1 MNIINRLTEL
11 RDIIK
16 NTPRLQRKKLI
27 GSIDNLIKEIKE
39 IGKKESFLEPELCC
53 YCEFFKDIDNIFEY
67 DGVCQ
72 KSIYIQIIMIFVN
85 CFENQKEIRL
95 NKTLINFN

>member
-53 YCEFFKDIDNIFEY
+53 YCEFFKDIDNVFEY

-72 KSIYIQIIMIFVN
+72 NKHKYTSYNDF
-85 CFENQKEIRL
+85 CKLFRKQK
-95 NKTLINFN
+95 